1 MLIQAVDMEDV
12 AASRH
17 NHFVKVRKP
26 MALDND
32 VTES

>member
-17 NHFVKVRKP
+17 NRFVKVRKL
-26 MALDND
+26 MALGND